1 MPENPGLRQPG
12 SASAWPRR
20 SVLRAV
26 GATGAALSLGGVL
39 AGCGAADTS
48 AAGKAS
54 STSTARPAKLRVA
67 LGWVENVEFA
77 GFWIA
82 DSAGYYTEENL
93 SVQFLPGGPNTPD
106 TTQLLATGSAD
117 VGVHANMQT
126 LLQAIARGNDF
137 VMVGS
142 GFQTNPGGLVSL
154 ASDPVT
160 RPRDLL
166 GAKVLGQ
173 QGSRPQLEAIL
184 ELAGLQKDF
193 DFIPVGFDV
202 SPLVEKRGK
211 VLTCYLTSQP
221 IALESKYGMKKGK
234 DYQAVTYESMGL
246 PAYASIVYCTRRF
259 LDGQRDVMQRFLR
272 ATIRGWQD
280 NAKDPERAAR
290 LAVEKYGADLGLDL
304 KQQIR
309 ENEVQIP
316 FTQNALTHRKGLF
329 RMDAQ
334 RLGGPMYAALRAC
347 GVKDLPDADR
357 LVDHSVLD
365 AVYGKRNRL

>member
-1 MPENPGLRQPG
+1 MPKNPAPWQPG
-12 SASAWPRR
+12 GTPQTRR

-26 GATGAALSLGGVL
+26 GATGAALSLGGTL
-39 AGCGAADTS
+39 AGCGATDDP
-48 AAGKAS
+48 AAGRPS
-54 STSTARPAKLRVA
+54 STSTARPATLRVA
-67 LGWVENVEFA
+67 LGWIKNVEFA

-82 DSAGYYTEENL
+82 DSAGYYAEENL
-93 SVQFLPGGPNTPD
+93 SVQFQPGGPNTPD
-106 TTQLLATGSAD
+106 STQLLATGSAD
-117 VGVHANMQT
+117 IGVHANMQT
-126 LLQAIARGNDF
+126 LLQAITKGNDF
-137 VMVGS
+137 VMAGS

-154 ASDPVT
+154 ASAPVT

-173 QGSRPQLEAIL
+173 QGSKPQLDAIL
-184 ELAGLQKDF
+184 ELAGLRKDF

-202 SPLVEKRGK
+202 GPLVEKQGK

-246 PAYASIVYCTRRF
+246 PAYASIVYCHRKF

-272 ATIRGWQD
+272 ASIRGWQE
-280 NAKDPERAAR
+280 NARDPERAAR

-316 FTQNALTHRKGLF
+316 FTENALTRRKGLF
-329 RMDAQ
+329 RMDTQ
-334 RLGGPMYAALRAC
+334 RLGGPMYAALRAS
-347 GVKDLPDADR
+347 GVKSLPDAGKV
-357 LVDHSVLD
+357 VDQSVLD
-365 AVYGKRNRL
+365 EIYGSRNRI